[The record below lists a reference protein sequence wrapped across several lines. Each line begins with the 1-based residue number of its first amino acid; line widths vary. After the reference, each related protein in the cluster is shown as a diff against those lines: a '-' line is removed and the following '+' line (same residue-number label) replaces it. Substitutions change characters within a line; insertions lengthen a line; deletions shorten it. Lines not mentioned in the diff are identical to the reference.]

1 MATRRPL
8 TQLAPTAAPVV
19 HVEVEHKDASDRQ
32 KTSSSIGA
40 NLLLWFVIIGLIAWF
55 LLYALKPKIVQK
67 VGLDGQPTGE
77 ADVGKSLLG
86 ALLIALVVVL
96 IIWLLR
102 ASK

>member
-19 HVEVEHKDASDRQ
+19 HVEVERHDAP
-32 KTSSSIGA
+32 KPSSAIAA

-96 IIWLLR
+96 LIWLLR